1 MNFKSFLLF
10 IMMSTALIYTPI
22 SGLFAQNT
30 IKLTLDMAV
39 DIAMKKSYKVRT
51 LEMKV
56 KSSNLRLQ
64 SEKASLNTQVYM
76 NLKSPDMQNISE
88 NKWNSTLNQDEII
101 RQYTRLWQSE
111 LSIKQPLMLGNYPT
125 NGSLSLNYKLYQYE
139 QFGEEDKTDLYNRF
153 YLKFQ
158 QPFFV
163 PNEMKNNL
171 EAAELDLKEN
181 ELKFISDQ
189 MDIMQDIAED
199 YYDLFKLMYEQSIYK
214 KQIQYLENVYQIA
227 DAVHNTDSTF
237 NMDFN
242 QVQLELNNAKEELM
256 SKQSSYRQK
265 LVSMKQLLRLNFE
278 DSLIVIADIKLKPL
292 DVNLE
297 QAIAFGLKHNQDL
310 QRIIND
316 KKKSE
321 IDLDNEKGNNAFNMA
336 LEATYGLEK
345 KNKYFNNLWDQ
356 FDNSNSIT
364 LNAYIPLWDGGAR
377 KYSIQAQELD
387 VLSLDLK
394 IAEELDNIQND
405 IQNSFVSM
413 NEFYKRAINMH
424 ESIALAEEIVE
435 PKITQYTSGNISLND
450 LIRTIQ
456 QVESTEDKFID
467 VYIDYRES
475 LLKLM
480 QYTYYDFENKTSLV
494 DAFKGKYQ

>member
-1 MNFKSFLLF
+1 MNFRSFLLF

-111 LSIKQPLMLGNYPT
+111 LSIRQPLMLGNYPT

-139 QFGEEDKTDLYNRF
+139 QFGKEDKTDLYNRF

-227 DAVHNTDSTF
+227 YAVHNTDSTF

-297 QAIAFGLKHNQDL
+297 QAIAFGLKHNPDL

-321 IDLDNEKGNNAFNMA
+321 IDLDNEKGNNAFKMY
-336 LEATYGLEK
+336 LEAT
-345 KNKYFNNLWDQ
+345 
-356 FDNSNSIT
+356 
-364 LNAYIPLWDGGAR
+364 
-377 KYSIQAQELD
+377 
-387 VLSLDLK
+387 
-394 IAEELDNIQND
+394 
-405 IQNSFVSM
+405 
-413 NEFYKRAINMH
+413 
-424 ESIALAEEIVE
+424 
-435 PKITQYTSGNISLND
+435 
-450 LIRTIQ
+450 
-456 QVESTEDKFID
+456 
-467 VYIDYRES
+467 
-475 LLKLM
+475 
-480 QYTYYDFENKTSLV
+480 
-494 DAFKGKYQ
+494 

>member
-1 MNFKSFLLF
+1 MNFRSFLLF

-214 KQIQYLENVYQIA
+214 KQIQY
-227 DAVHNTDSTF
+227 F
-237 NMDFN
+237 KFRN
-242 QVQLELNNAKEELM
+242 QPQ
-256 SKQSSYRQK
+256 
-265 LVSMKQLLRLNFE
+265 
-278 DSLIVIADIKLKPL
+278 
-292 DVNLE
+292 
-297 QAIAFGLKHNQDL
+297 
-310 QRIIND
+310 
-316 KKKSE
+316 
-321 IDLDNEKGNNAFNMA
+321 
-336 LEATYGLEK
+336 
-345 KNKYFNNLWDQ
+345 
-356 FDNSNSIT
+356 
-364 LNAYIPLWDGGAR
+364 
-377 KYSIQAQELD
+377 
-387 VLSLDLK
+387 
-394 IAEELDNIQND
+394 
-405 IQNSFVSM
+405 
-413 NEFYKRAINMH
+413 
-424 ESIALAEEIVE
+424 
-435 PKITQYTSGNISLND
+435 
-450 LIRTIQ
+450 
-456 QVESTEDKFID
+456 
-467 VYIDYRES
+467 
-475 LLKLM
+475 
-480 QYTYYDFENKTSLV
+480 
-494 DAFKGKYQ
+494 